1 MLVLLS
7 TDFHSQKCPN
17 FDDINDMNTL
27 AGENKQL
34 VSKPNYW
41 KVKSSWYSTKFYVP
55 LSHGSY
61 F

>member
-34 VSKPNYW
+34 VSKPNY
-41 KVKSSWYSTKFYVP
+41 
-55 LSHGSY
+55 
-61 F
+61 